1 MNSSTDLQLAV
12 VGSGYVGLVTAA
24 CLAQAGHTV
33 RCIDRDRVRVAE
45 LNQGVVPFREP
56 GLDQTITTGLASG
69 RLSFSDDLAASHAA
83 AAVLIAVGTLASDG
97 EWSSE
102 QLEGA
107 VQSVAADP
115 LAPRTIVIRSTLVP
129 GTMARLEK
137 VAHEIDPH
145 IELAY
150 NPEFTR
156 EGSAVRD
163 FITPDRTV
171 VGLTRP
177 AQGSHAAEVL
187 ARTYAPLNA
196 PLVVIDAASAELVK
210 IGANAFLALK
220 VGYAN
225 EMARLA
231 AATGADV
238 TTVLATIGL
247 DHRIG
252 RDFLAPGPGFGGSC
266 LPSQARALPRVAGEL
281 HVDAP
286 IMAAIDS
293 SNRAQAVWVVE
304 QLERVAGD
312 LNGVAVALL
321 GLTFKAGTDDVR
333 ESSALALAAALAR
346 RGARLVVHDPL
357 ALEAGLEALG
367 RAGIDARGVH
377 DVQAALAGVAAVV
390 VATEWPLY
398 AGIDWQAARAVMSG
412 DLIVDA
418 RGTVDRTAAT
428 SAGLRLIVHGRALH
442 SAQIGRHVSS
452 PGNR

>member
-1 MNSSTDLQLAV
+1 MSTGEDLQLAV
-12 VGSGYVGLVTAA
+12 VGAGYVGLVTAA

-33 RCIDRDRVRVAE
+33 RCIDRDRARVAD
-45 LNQGVVPFREP
+45 LSQGVVPFREP
-56 GLDQTITTGLASG
+56 GLDQAMTTGLASG

-83 AAVLIAVGTLASDG
+83 AAVLIAVGTLGSDG

-102 QLEGA
+102 QLEAA

-129 GTMARLEK
+129 GTMARLERQ
-137 VAHEIDPH
+137 ARAIDPH

-163 FITPDRTV
+163 FTTPDRTV

-177 AQGSHAAEVL
+177 AELSRAAEVL

-196 PLVVIDAASAELVK
+196 PLVMTDAASAELVK

-225 EMARLA
+225 EMARIA
-231 AATGADV
+231 AAADADISA
-238 TTVLATIGL
+238 VLATIGL

-252 RDFLAPGPGFGGSC
+252 RDFLTPGPGFGGSC
-266 LPSQARALPRVAGEL
+266 LPSQARALPRAALAQG
-281 HVDAP
+281 VDVP
-286 IMAAIDS
+286 ILAAIDA
-293 SNRAQAVWVVE
+293 SNRAQANWVVQE
-304 QLERVAGD
+304 LERAVGD
-312 LNGVAVALL
+312 LSDVPVALL

-333 ESSALALAAALAR
+333 ESSSVALAVELAR

-357 ALEAGLEALG
+357 ALGAGLVTLR
-367 RAGIDARGVH
+367 RAGVDARGAQDVH
-377 DVQAALAGVAAVV
+377 AALTGVAAII

-398 AGIDWQAARAVMSG
+398 ASIDWRAARMLMAG
-412 DLIVDA
+412 DVVIDA
-418 RGTVDRTAAT
+418 RGVIDRAAAAD
-428 SAGLRLIVHGRALH
+428 AGLRLVVHGRAVAA
-442 SAQIGRHVSS
+442 AQPQTQSE
-452 PGNR
+452 